1 MKTWYEEYEKIRDK
15 AVVKSPCEWEKMNEK
30 EREKL
35 LSEKTVIL
43 IRDNGYA
50 CQYYEII
57 GNASNLSDHDCAV
70 IADGGNLCFGF
81 RMEGRKIVVYTD

>member
-1 MKTWYEEYEKIRDK
+1 MKTWYEEYEKIKDK
-15 AVVKSPCEWEKMNEK
+15 AVVKSPCEWEKMDEK

-43 IRDNGYA
+43 IRESGHA

-70 IADGGNLCFGF
+70 IADSGNLCFGF